1 MPNSEAHETT
11 RRSVV
16 IGAAALLICRPAIV
30 RAASLMAIRR
40 MILAVP
46 INTDK
51 PWLGF
56 VGTLRL
62 HCMRQALERGWN
74 GRNSETFGG
83 TSEAVARCYVAHMSA
98 QGL

>member
-1 MPNSEAHETT
+1 MPNSEAYETT

-16 IGAAALLICRPAIV
+16 IGAAASLICRPAIV
-30 RAASLMAIRR
+30 RPASLMPIRQ
-40 MILAVP
+40 MILTVP

-62 HCMRQALERGWN
+62 HCMRQALERGWKE
-74 GRNSETFGG
+74 RDSQTFGG
-83 TSEAVARCYVAHMSA
+83 TSEAAARCT
-98 QGL
+98 